1 MKYINQT
8 ASIDYL
14 DGIKKHNPIL
24 IKNIYLQFF
33 PSISSYIRRN
43 EGNLEDAEDTFADAL
58 EIIFRK
64 VRKEELTLHCSF
76 YTYLFEIC
84 KRQWSKVRRRKK
96 IRSDIS
102 NAKKNKKH
110 IENNHVF
117 FEQRERYDLYQ
128 EKFQQLSPN
137 SQQVLL
143 MAIVE
148 KKSMTEIAD
157 VMGYK
162 STGYARKRK
171 HQCLQKLRAL
181 IQKDRRYEELVT

>member
-8 ASIDYL
+8 ANTDYL
-14 DGIKKHNPIL
+14 EGIKKHNPIL

-33 PSISSYIRRN
+33 PGIADYVKKN

-76 YTYLFEIC
+76 YTYLFEVC
-84 KRQWSKVRRRKK
+84 KRQWSKVRRRKR

-102 NAKKNKKH
+102 SAKQDRRH
-110 IENNHVF
+110 IEYSHF

-128 EKFQQLSPN
+128 EKFMQLSPN

-143 MAIVE
+143 LALVE

-171 HQCLQKLRAL
+171 HQCLQKLRSL
-181 IQKDRRYEELVT
+181 IQEDGRYEELAT

>member
-8 ASIDYL
+8 VNTDYL
-14 DGIKKHNPIL
+14 DGIKKHNSTL
-24 IKNIYLQFF
+24 IKNIYSQFF
-33 PSISSYIRRN
+33 PGIVNYIKKN

-64 VRKEELTLHCSF
+64 IRKEELTLHCSF
-76 YTYLFEIC
+76 YTYLFEVC

-96 IRSDIS
+96 IRKDIS
-102 NAKKNKKH
+102 NTKQTKRQV
-110 IENNHVF
+110 ENGHSF
-117 FEQRERYDLYQ
+117 IEQRERYDLYQ
-128 EKFQQLSPN
+128 EKFMQLSPT

-148 KKSMTEIAD
+148 KKSMTEIAT

-181 IQKDRRYEELVT
+181 IQEDKRFEELVS